1 MSEFSI
7 TPGVCTQESSSCLQ
21 LHGLCVATAAT
32 LESRFC
38 PKLEQEQIQPD
49 QGFGGVAALGG
60 GIVASSV
67 GG

>member
-1 MSEFSI
+1 M
-7 TPGVCTQESSSCLQ
+7 PGVDTNCGSW
-21 LHGLCVATAAT
+21 H
-32 LESRFC
+32 
-38 PKLEQEQIQPD
+38 EQEQIQPD

>member
-1 MSEFSI
+1 M
-7 TPGVCTQESSSCLQ
+7 PGVDTNCGSWQ
-21 LHGLCVATAAT
+21 
-32 LESRFC
+32 
-38 PKLEQEQIQPD
+38 EQEQIEPD